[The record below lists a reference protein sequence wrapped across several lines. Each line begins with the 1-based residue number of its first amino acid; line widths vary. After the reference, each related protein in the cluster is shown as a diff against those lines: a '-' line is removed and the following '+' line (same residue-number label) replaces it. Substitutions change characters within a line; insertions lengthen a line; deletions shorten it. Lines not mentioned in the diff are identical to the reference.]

1 MTRPLGGHWSLVIGH
16 SEGKKTMRKLFT
28 IFAIPELRRKILITL
43 LFLIVYR
50 IGYAVPLPM
59 VDQAKLAK
67 KMAEQSGGA
76 MGQLLGLVSTFS
88 GGNLSNACIFAMGIM
103 PYISASII
111 LQLLAASGLSPYL
124 ERLRKEPNGQK
135 KINEYTR
142 YLTIPITLIQ
152 AYIWIRGL
160 IRPEES
166 GGWGIMAPGYADG
179 FNYYWFGFAAVLTVT
194 VGTMFLMWLGEQID
208 EYGSGNGISL
218 IIMAGI
224 IGRIP
229 SATQSLLFET
239 TTNPD
244 GSTSSGFKKSLFTLG
259 AGTGDISFE

>member
-1 MTRPLGGHWSLVIGH
+1 
-16 SEGKKTMRKLFT
+16 MRKLLT

-43 LFLIVYR
+43 LFLVVYR
-50 IGYAVPLPM
+50 IGYSIPLPM

-67 KMAEQSGGA
+67 KMAEQTGGA
-76 MGQLLGLVSTFS
+76 YGQLLGLVSTFS

-124 ERLRKEPNGQK
+124 EKLRKEPNGQK

-152 AYIWIRGL
+152 ATMWIRGL
-160 IRPEES
+160 IQPDKD
-166 GGWGIMAPGYADG
+166 GGWGIMAPGYADSW
-179 FNYYWFGFAAVLTVT
+179 FNFYYFGFAAVLTVT

-208 EYGSGNGISL
+208 EYGIGNGISL

-229 SATQSLLFET
+229 AATQNLLFET
-239 TTNPD
+239 TTDPD
-244 GSTSSGFKKSLFTLG
+244 GTTHGQLKKSLFTLG
-259 AGTGDISFE
+259 SGTGDISFEKFLLMIVL